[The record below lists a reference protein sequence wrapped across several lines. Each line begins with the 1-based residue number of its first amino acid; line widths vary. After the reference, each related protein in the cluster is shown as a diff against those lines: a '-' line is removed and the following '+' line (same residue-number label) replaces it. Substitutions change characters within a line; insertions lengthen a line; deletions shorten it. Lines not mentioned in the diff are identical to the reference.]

1 MRPVKQATINIPL
14 NGLTFLHRN
23 EKNGRA
29 VCEIDIKLLDEA
41 NRPNMIDLMVAE
53 AREEYK
59 AGKTRGFTSTK
70 ELLEHLNS

>member
-1 MRPVKQATINIPL
+1 MRSTKQATINIPL
-14 NGLTFLHRN
+14 NGLTYLRGN

-29 VCEIDIKLLDEA
+29 VCEIDIDLLKRI

-59 AGKTRGFTSTK
+59 AGKTKGFTDAES
-70 ELLEHLNS
+70 LLADLES